1 MRKWNYVSPGIPDEY
16 FLRTEGVPMTKS
28 EIRVLSLAKLRLFH
42 QAVVYDIGAG
52 SGSVAIECKL
62 MLPAGRVLA
71 IERNPQA
78 IELIKNNAEQFDVD
92 LELIAG
98 SAPEC
103 LQGLPEADR
112 IFLGGSGG
120 QLPSILNGCDAKLKT
135 GGWIVVNSVS
145 LSTAPDAY
153 NILKSKGYSVEATQ
167 VNIAISSQRGNSEL
181 WQARNPVTIIAAQK
195 RGE

>member
-1 MRKWNYVSPGIPDEY
+1 MRKWQYISPGIPDEY

-28 EIRVLSLAKLRLFH
+28 EIRVLSLAKLRLFP

-62 MLPAGRVLA
+62 MLPAGRVIA
-71 IERNPQA
+71 IERDPRA
-78 IELIKNNAEQFDVD
+78 IALMRQNSALFAVD
-92 LELIAG
+92 LEVVEG
-98 SAPEC
+98 HAPAC
-103 LQGLPEADR
+103 LTNLPPTDR

-120 QLPSILNGCDAKLKT
+120 QLEAIIDRCDERLVPS
-135 GGWIVVNSVS
+135 GWMVVNSVS
-145 LSTAPDAY
+145 LQTAPNAY
-153 NILKSKGYSVEATQ
+153 RILKSKGYAVEAIQ
-167 VNIAISSQRGNSEL
+167 VNIAVSSQRGDSDL